1 MKDLFF
7 SSSSAI
13 QTVNLN
19 LREKREIVCS
29 YSSLVPITPL
39 SAALKAMRER
49 RDSHVLT
56 PQPKNRRA
64 AMFSLDQQWSKGT
77 DPYQIV

>member
-1 MKDLFF
+1 MWGEKRKGVIERSFF

-19 LREKREIVCS
+19 LGEKREIVCS

-39 SAALKAMRER
+39 SAALKATRER
-49 RDSHVLT
+49 RDSYVLT
-56 PQPKNRRA
+56 PQPKN
-64 AMFSLDQQWSKGT
+64 
-77 DPYQIV
+77 